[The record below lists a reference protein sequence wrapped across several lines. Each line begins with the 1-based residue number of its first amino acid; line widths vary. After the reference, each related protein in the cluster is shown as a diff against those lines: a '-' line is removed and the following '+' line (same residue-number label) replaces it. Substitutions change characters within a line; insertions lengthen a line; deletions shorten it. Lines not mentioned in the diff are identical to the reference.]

1 MAAGAE
7 IASPRRM
14 RTTFAGTRLQALSII
29 FVRSFSAC
37 VVGRRRI
44 RRPPA
49 IRSPPYR
56 PGRGGQTGR
65 GFLRKERA
73 VLRRVP
79 EELRERVR
87 RHLYEARARAA
98 AAAGECTAYGG
109 HVRGGVSSDMS
120 HIRVPI

>member
-1 MAAGAE
+1 LGESVSAGHWRSAREPIAGIAAVNRE
-7 IASPRRM
+7 LDSYE
-14 RTTFAGTRLQALSII
+14 RT
-29 FVRSFSAC
+29 
-37 VVGRRRI
+37 
-44 RRPPA
+44 
-49 IRSPPYR
+49 
-56 PGRGGQTGR
+56 
-65 GFLRKERA
+65 
-73 VLRRVP
+73 VLRLVP